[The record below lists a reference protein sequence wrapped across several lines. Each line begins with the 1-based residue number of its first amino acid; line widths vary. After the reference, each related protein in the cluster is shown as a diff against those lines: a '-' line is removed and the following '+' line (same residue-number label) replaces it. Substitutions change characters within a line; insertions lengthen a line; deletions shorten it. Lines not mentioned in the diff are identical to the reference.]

1 MKQSELLTSIP
12 TTLWADILPRESC
25 FFEFANLFFLDGVDQ
40 LSSTL
45 FPKENRHGNV
55 SRHMTHDASQT

>member
-25 FFEFANLFFLDGVDQ
+25 FFEFANLFFLDGVEQ

-45 FPKENRHGNV
+45 FPKENRHVV
-55 SRHMTHDASQT
+55 STHITDDGSQT